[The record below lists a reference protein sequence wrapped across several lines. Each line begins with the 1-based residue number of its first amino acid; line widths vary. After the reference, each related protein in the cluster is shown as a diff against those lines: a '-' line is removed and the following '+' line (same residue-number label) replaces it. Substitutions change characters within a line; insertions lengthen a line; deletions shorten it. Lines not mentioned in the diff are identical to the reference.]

1 MKVSGVITNDHAKGQ
16 GQRSKVKV
24 TTQLNGFRT
33 VIPVWI
39 HIWWWNDTYSL
50 MLLRRG
56 ALSFFKVIR
65 QISRSHSAKGD
76 GGGRPSS
83 VMSLGV
89 TSVGGHSHGHPASPI
104 GVGSSWEDNDPRS
117 PEPLVVRGG
126 DSGWSGLYGGPLRP
140 YTCEPYPTQLVCR
153 ELRPEGLVA
162 WCPGMLRYGW
172 QVHNMAHK
180 SPGSIYIL
188 WPRPTW

>member
-1 MKVSGVITNDHAKGQ
+1 MYVTNSLVG
-16 GQRSKVKV
+16 
-24 TTQLNGFRT
+24 
-33 VIPVWI
+33 PI
-39 HIWWWNDTYSL
+39 HDMPNKIIDVHHLCLHVNDTHTAWFWF
-50 MLLRRG
+50 R
-56 ALSFFKVIR
+56 
-65 QISRSHSAKGD
+65 D

-104 GVGSSWEDNDPRS
+104 GVGSSWEDIDPRT
-117 PEPLVVRGG
+117 PEPLVVRGVG
-126 DSGWSGLYGGPLRP
+126 SGWSGLYGGPLRP
-140 YTCEPYPTQLVCR
+140 FTCEPYPTQLVCR

-162 WCPGMLRYGW
+162 WCPGMLRYVW
-172 QVHNMAHK
+172 QVHNMTHK